1 MTDPH
6 SEHAAGGNQT
16 GLFLKVFGALCVLTA
31 ISFAVASSPLMN
43 DRTVGW
49 TLMLGVSCAKA
60 FLVISYFMHLRWERA
75 WKYALTLPTV
85 VIAILLVAALVP
97 DIARRTRHYAESRWR
112 HASEGTMTADS
123 ADDHQA
129 TEPRKTDPLEAATPM
144 LPANPEAAAPASDG
158 FATESDAGGGE

>member
-6 SEHAAGGNQT
+6 SDHAAGGNQT

-85 VIAILLVAALVP
+85 VMAILLVAALVP

-112 HASEGTMTADS
+112 HASEGSVTADS
-123 ADDHQA
+123 VGGSAAGH
-129 TEPRKTDPLEAATPM
+129 TEAGDPGAGAVAPAEEAADESNAAQGTP
-144 LPANPEAAAPASDG
+144 
-158 FATESDAGGGE
+158 